1 MVEIIIGH
9 LRVTKRGIIGM
20 RPSIF
25 QLYFFGFAEWSVD
38 DMYLPAAFQM
48 RKTQVKYPFCRREML
63 ERSGKENKIKAP
75 VAQQTRTDVPVDE
88 PEVGVV
94 AEYTGGLLQF
104 GKIDV
109 DTG

>member
-1 MVEIIIGH
+1 
-9 LRVTKRGIIGM
+9 
-20 RPSIF
+20 
-25 QLYFFGFAEWSVD
+25 
-38 DMYLPAAFQM
+38 
-48 RKTQVKYPFCRREML
+48 ML

-109 DTG
+109 DTGDPRAGDICQQVSEPAVAAAYFEDVQVCLFPGDIVNEPAGGLLSQLPFP